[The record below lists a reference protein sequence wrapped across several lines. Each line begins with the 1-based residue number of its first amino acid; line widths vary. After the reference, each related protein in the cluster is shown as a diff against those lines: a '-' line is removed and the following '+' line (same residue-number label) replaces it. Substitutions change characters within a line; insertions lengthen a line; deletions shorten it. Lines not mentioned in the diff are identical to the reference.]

1 MEEQLKQLITEVRK
15 YPNSSP
21 QRQKALNK
29 LLILTQQLSGIY
41 YSTHPNY
48 LEALNK
54 TFEWVCKSIDSFNEQ
69 HKSSITKSYVVWIN
83 GYLKWRIRDLYV
95 SDNQYTPSL
104 DRPISNSDDDSQTLG
119 ETIADPQFSLSLLDT
134 KIEKLQAAKC
144 KRQGE
149 AIRQYIEQDLE
160 GKLTNCHPKKYPQC
174 HCKLLAMELLLKNPP
189 AKLSQLARQ
198 LDIKYPTLRSHWK
211 DKCLPLLQTI
221 ARKFESKP

>member
-29 LLILTQQLSGIY
+29 LLILTQQLPGILRY
-41 YSTHPNY
+41 NHPNY
-48 LEALNK
+48 LEALNR

-69 HKSSITKSYVVWIN
+69 HTSSVTKSYVIWFN

-95 SDNQYTPSL
+95 AENQYIPSL
-104 DRPISNSDDDSQTLG
+104 DQAIALFDDESKTLG
-119 ETIADPQFSLSLLDT
+119 ETVADPQFSLSLLDT
-134 KIEKLQAAKC
+134 KIEKLQAAKRQ
-144 KRQGE
+144 RQGE

-160 GKLTNCHPKKYPQC
+160 AKLTNCHPKQSTQC
-174 HCKLLAMELLLKNPP
+174 HCKLLAMELLLKDPP

-198 LDIKYPTLRSHWK
+198 LDIKYPTLYSHWK

-221 ARKFESKP
+221 ALNFESKP